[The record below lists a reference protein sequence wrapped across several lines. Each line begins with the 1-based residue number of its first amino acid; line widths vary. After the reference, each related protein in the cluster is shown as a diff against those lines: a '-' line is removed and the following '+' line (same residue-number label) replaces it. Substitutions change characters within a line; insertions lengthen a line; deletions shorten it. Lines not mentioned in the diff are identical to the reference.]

1 MMLSSSL
8 IIMMIVFTLISTIQV
23 LTFMKKE
30 VLSHEFYLRVRSW
43 WWMLLVLT
51 LFVMLPVFYMSLL
64 IAFLAVMGC
73 REIAKVC
80 QLDIFTSM
88 VLTSSIALPILLS
101 YWSVELMLF
110 IGSLSVIAITIYL
123 FRSSSL
129 LIPLVSLITLFAL
142 CLFSLILLLH
152 YPNHE
157 LALNYMLYLIFATQF
172 NDAIQYFIGKKFGK
186 RPLCPNI
193 SPSKTLE
200 GAIGGCIVVS
210 LTATVIA
217 LFITPFSLY
226 AALVISVI
234 LTLFGVLGD
243 ICVSWFKR
251 RVGVKDMGTLIPGH
265 GGILDRIDSLLLATP
280 VFLLIVDFP
289 IFYR

>member
-1 MMLSSSL
+1 
-8 IIMMIVFTLISTIQV
+8 
-23 LTFMKKE
+23 MKKE

-210 LTATVIA
+210 LTSTVIA

>member
-1 MMLSSSL
+1 MVLSSSL
-8 IIMMIVFTLISTIQV
+8 IFMLIIFALISTIQA
-23 LTFMKKE
+23 LSFMKKK
-30 VLSHEFYLRVRSW
+30 VLSREFYLRVRSW

-80 QLDIFTSM
+80 QLNVFTSM
-88 VLTSSIALPILLS
+88 VLTLSIALPILLS
-101 YWSVELMLF
+101 YWSVELMLT
-110 IGSLSVIAITIYL
+110 IGTLSMIAITMYL

-129 LIPLVSLITLFAL
+129 LLPLVCLILLFAL
-142 CLFSLILLLH
+142 CLFSFILLLH
-152 YPNHE
+152 YPNRE

-200 GAIGGCIVVS
+200 GAIGGCIVAS

-217 LFITPFSLY
+217 LFITPFSVY
-226 AALVISVI
+226 TALIISVI

-280 VFLLIVDFP
+280 IFLLIVDFL